1 MIKQLKINTM
11 NRLIHKTIRRLFII
25 IAIAI
30 VSIISFN
37 GCINQTI
44 RVSDISE
51 DLINYEQQKAPSIV
65 QQSGSML
72 FGKEVTKIT
81 FDSLVIFGCNSL
93 SDELSDDISYNGYF
107 VTTWDIEKTSRNKRF
122 SEQKTVY
129 VNFYEL
135 TLKKDGKQF
144 SYEWRTDYNTA
155 FNSIRWE
162 D

>member
-1 MIKQLKINTM
+1 MRRITI
-11 NRLIHKTIRRLFII
+11 LITLAII
-25 IAIAI
+25 
-30 VSIISFN
+30 SIISFN
-37 GCINQTI
+37 GCIDQTI
-44 RVSDISE
+44 RVSDISG
-51 DLINYEQQKAPSIV
+51 DIMNYEQQKAPSIV

-72 FGKEVTKIT
+72 FGKEVTNIT

-107 VTTWDIEKTSRNKRF
+107 VTTWDIEKTSRNKRS

-155 FNSIRWE
+155 FNSIRW
-162 D
+162 DD